1 MSEHK
6 QPETA
11 EERLRRLRQKAM
23 RLPLTPGVYIMRDK
37 GGNIIYVGKAKAL
50 KNRVSQYFG
59 SQNNH
64 APKVRRMVENVE
76 DFEYILCDSE
86 FEALILECSQI
97 KQHMPKYNILLKDDK
112 GYNYIRISREEWPR
126 ITTVFHTEKDGAE
139 YIGPYNSGWTVNK
152 TVEEACK
159 IFRLPTC
166 GKVFPRD
173 IGKGRPCLNHFI
185 GLCQAPCSGKVPVTE
200 YRESVRAAVDFI
212 KGGASSSAAEIRK
225 EMEAAAE
232 ALEFERAA
240 KLRDR
245 LRAMERISQ
254 KQKVITSTYKR
265 QDVIAVTQNPTQAC
279 FAVFVFENGR
289 LRDCE
294 RFLVD
299 SFTEEGAARAEF
311 LKRYYSMRDDI
322 PPRIELDAPCD
333 DADLISRWL
342 GEKSGRAVHIVVPK
356 AGDQLRLVEMCRAN
370 ASEYLAEKSGRKGR
384 ETAALDELT
393 RLLGLPKPPEYI
405 EAYDISNTAGS
416 GNVAGMV
423 VFENGRPLKS
433 AYRKFKIKSF
443 IGQDD
448 YRSMAEVLDR
458 RLSEYEAHKEEGGG
472 FGRLPDLI
480 LLDGGLGQMN
490 AVRPVLEAHGLAALP
505 LFGMVKDGKHKTRA
519 IAAQGGDIVIKSNR
533 SAYTLISTIQEEVHR
548 FAIGY
553 HRKVTGKNTLT
564 LALEEIDGVGRT
576 RAAALLRH
584 FKSVK
589 RIREAALPDLL
600 KVKGLNRPAAE
611 AVYRHFHPEEDGTP
625 DTSPAQGR
633 DETE

>member
-1 MSEHK
+1 M
-6 QPETA
+6 PEKKSFESA
-11 EERLRRLRQKAM
+11 EERLRRLRSKAM

-37 GGNIIYVGKAKAL
+37 SGNIIYIGKAKAL

-64 APKVRRMVENVE
+64 AAKVRRMVSNVE

-112 GYNYIRISREEWPR
+112 GYNYIRVSGGDWPR
-126 ITTVFHTEKDGAE
+126 ITTAFHAEKDGAE
-139 YIGPYNSGWTVNK
+139 YIGPYNSGWTVKK

-185 GLCQAPCSGKVPVTE
+185 GLCQAPCTGKIPVEE
-200 YRESVRAAVDFI
+200 YRESVCAAVQFI
-212 KGGASSSAAEIRK
+212 KGGAGSSASRIRK

-232 ALEFERAA
+232 NLEFERAA

-245 LRAMERISQ
+245 LHAMERIGQ
-254 KQKVITSTYKR
+254 KQKVISSTYPR
-265 QDVIAVTQNPTQAC
+265 QDVIAAAKNPTQAC
-279 FAVFVFENGR
+279 FTVFVFENGR
-289 LRDCE
+289 LSDCE
-294 RFLVD
+294 QFIVD
-299 SFTEEGAARAEF
+299 AFTEEGAARSEF
-311 LKRYYSMRDDI
+311 LKRYYSIRSSV

-333 DADLISRWL
+333 DAALISRWL
-342 GEKSGRAVHIVVPK
+342 GERLGRTVHIVVPRQ
-356 AGDQLRLVEMCRAN
+356 GDQLRLVEMCRAN
-370 ASEYLAEKSGRKGR
+370 AAEYLAEKSGRRGR
-384 ETAALDELT
+384 ETAALDELS
-393 RLLGLPKPPEYI
+393 RLLGLPKPPAYI

-433 AYRKFKIKSF
+433 AYRKFKIRSF

-458 RLSEYEAHKEEGGG
+458 RLSEYEAHQAEGEG

-480 LLDGGLGQMN
+480 LLDGGAGQVN
-490 AVRPVLEAHGLAALP
+490 AVRPVLERHGLSSLP

-519 IAAQGGDIVIKSNR
+519 IAAQGGDIVVKSNR

-553 HRKVTGKNTLT
+553 HREVTGKNTLT
-564 LALEEIDGVGRT
+564 LALEEIDGIGKT

-589 RIREAALPDLL
+589 KIREAPIDELL
-600 KVKGLNRPAAE
+600 KVKGVNRPAAE
-611 AVYRHFHPEEDGTP
+611 AVYRHFHPEETGIQKGGL
-625 DTSPAQGR
+625 SA
-633 DETE
+633 E